1 MKGRSIMKVLAM
13 LMVSVFVFVSFSGC
27 TGAQKGNDAAS
38 NTTVAPSNTSATE
51 GSSQAD
57 EPGWKK
63 DTSPITFD
71 WYCNYSWQ
79 LSGDAWQKT
88 KVGQYVT
95 EKTGVSLNFIAPA
108 GNETEKLNT
117 MIVSNSLPDLLT
129 GDSTDP
135 LFRKI
140 MDSGLAY
147 SLNELADKYDPYFY
161 KVIDKDAFAWH
172 QLSDGNTYGYVNW
185 AYGPEALAKYP
196 NTIEGTT
203 TFLVRKDIYEAIG
216 SPDMRTPEGFLN
228 ALKAAKEKY
237 PKIDGQPIIPVGFTQ
252 FGDAGCS
259 SIWIGTFFKSL
270 LSEYLAQPK
279 AKDGKITDRLT
290 DPEMVK
296 WIKTLR
302 DANEMGLISKEVFI
316 DKDAQIREKAAQGR
330 YFAMMYQRSDII
342 AQNVSLYQKDPNMA
356 YIAID
361 PPANANMDKPRIAVG
376 GLQGW
381 CTTLISKNCKDPER
395 AIKYMTYRI
404 SDEGQ
409 RDAYLGKQG
418 ETWDVIDGKEQ
429 FLPEI
434 SELLVKDK
442 TTFDN
447 TIGGQNGGAYQ
458 LLNFIKSKTWEA
470 PQVEPAKQPWD
481 WTLDKTVCEPQF
493 DDLIPLPS
501 SEEGIIDTKISNKWG
516 AVLPKLILAKSSE
529 EFDTLFNQF
538 VADRSAAGYD
548 KVMAYWQKRYEE
560 NKVKLGIN

>member
-13 LMVSVFVFVSFSGC
+13 LMVSVFLFVSFSGC

-88 KVGQYVT
+88 KVGQYAT

-185 AYGPEALAKYP
+185 AYGPETLAKYP

-237 PKIDGQPIIPVGFTQ
+237 PKIDGQPIVPLGFTQ
-252 FGDAGCS
+252 FGDSGCS

-290 DPEMVK
+290 DPDMVK

-316 DKDAQIREKAAQGR
+316 DKDAQIREKVAQGR
-330 YFAMMYQRSDII
+330 YFAMMYQRSDIP
-342 AQNVSLYQKDPNMA
+342 AQNASLYQKDPNMA

-381 CTTLISKNCKDPER
+381 CITLISKNCKDPER

-409 RDAYLGKQG
+409 RDTYLGKQG

-434 SELLVKDK
+434 NELSVKDK

-447 TIGGQNGGAYQ
+447 TIGGLYGAYQ

-470 PQVEPAKQPWD
+470 PQVEPSKQPWD

-538 VADRSAAGYD
+538 VADRTAAGYD
-548 KVMAYWQKRYEE
+548 KLMAYWQKRYEE

>member
-1 MKGRSIMKVLAM
+1 MKTKGFMKGTVM
-13 LMVSVFVFVSFSGC
+13 LMVFVFLLASFSGC
-27 TGAQKGNDAAS
+27 TGGQGSGTTTQATDAV
-38 NTTVAPSNTSATE
+38 TTAAGQGGSAA
-51 GSSQAD
+51 QAD

-79 LSGDAWQKT
+79 LTGDAWQKT
-88 KVGQYVT
+88 KVGKYVT
-95 EKTGVSLNFIAPA
+95 EKTGVSINFIAPA

-161 KVIDKDAFAWH
+161 KVIDKDVFAWH
-172 QLSDGNTYGYVNW
+172 KMSDGNTYGYANW
-185 AYGPEALAKYP
+185 AYGPETLAKYP

-216 SPDMRTPEGFLN
+216 SPDMRTTEGFLN

-237 PKIDGQPIIPVGFTQ
+237 PKIDGQPIIPLGFHQ
-252 FGDAGCS
+252 FGDSGCS
-259 SIWIGTFFKSL
+259 SIWMGTYFKSL

-279 AKDGKITDRLT
+279 AVDGKITDRLT

-302 DANEMGLISKEVFI
+302 NANEMGLISKEVFI
-316 DKDAQIREKAAQGR
+316 DKDLQIREKIAQGR
-330 YFAMMYQRSDII
+330 YFAMMYQRSDTV
-342 AQNVSLYQKDPNMA
+342 AQNTSLYQSNPNIS

-361 PPANANMDKPRIAVG
+361 PPANSKLDKARIAVG

-381 CTTLISKNCKDPER
+381 CITLISKNCKNPEK
-395 AIKYMTYRI
+395 AIKYMTYRL

-409 RDAYLGKQG
+409 RDTYLGKQG

-429 FLPEI
+429 FLPAVND
-434 SELLVKDK
+434 LLIKDK

-447 TIGGQNGGAYQ
+447 TIGGQVGTYQ

-470 PQVEPAKQPWD
+470 PQVEPNKQPWD

-493 DDLIPLPS
+493 DDLVPLPS

-516 AVLPKLILAKSSE
+516 TALTKLILAKSE
-529 EFDTLFNQF
+529 AEFDTLFNQF
-538 VADRSAAGYD
+538 IADRNAAGYD
-548 KVMAYWQKRYEE
+548 KLMAYWQKKYEE
-560 NKVKLGIN
+560 NKTKLGIN